1 MLHGMLL
8 QVGHVQQVG
17 QDVVAVEAHQ
27 RVDVEQHRGD
37 GRHHQDIV
45 HDALDESAAHVR
57 PDDEGHGSDKELAEH
72 ARRTHERPVALFA
85 ERPARGG
92 VHVRERYEQHEHDAY
107 RMHLA
112 AVLLYREGVPQFV
125 ENLDKHGADVH
136 PADIGRRKQAL
147 GLVLERIEI
156 LYAELD
162 RNRDGRKP
170 YDKEELR
177 EKQRTHPLEPLEQ
190 RLRVENRNAQEE
202 YVQKRRLDLL
212 LGILLVALEKLC
224 AILRTLVQE
233 HVGLVKLGEHLDD
246 LPLAGNVFGA
256 AVQQVAPDFA
266 DRLVHAQTRDELV
279 CVGRQAVVLVGE
291 RFKKDVPQNAA
302 IHLPAHPDTG
312 PESNP
317 APAEPVPGFMKY
329 FTLLVENHCLCINLQ
344 KRKPQTGKP
353 LRRANIH
360 R

>member
-147 GLVLERIEI
+147 GLVLERVKI
-156 LYAELD
+156 LDAELD
-162 RNRDGRKP
+162 RDRDGRKP
-170 YDKEELR
+170 HDKEELR
-177 EKQRTHPLEPLEQ
+177 EEERTHPLEPLEQ
-190 RLRVENRNAQEE
+190 RLRVEYRDTQEE

-212 LGILLVALEKLC
+212 LGILLVALEKLSTVVR
-224 AILRTLVQE
+224 ALVQE

-246 LPLAGNVFGA
+246 LPLARHVLGT
-256 AVQQVAPDFA
+256 AVEQVGPDFA
-266 DRLVHAQTRDELV
+266 DRLVHAQARDELV
-279 CVGRQAVVLVGE
+279 RVGRQAVILVCE
-291 RFKKDVPQNAA
+291 RLEEHVPQDSA
-302 IHLPAHPDTG
+302 IHLTAHPDTG

-317 APAEPVPGFMKY
+317 APAEPVPGFMEY
-329 FTLLVENHCLCINLQ
+329 FALLVENHCLCI
-344 KRKPQTGKP
+344 K
-353 LRRANIH
+353 
-360 R
+360 